1 MPRPLSE
8 AEVERLR
15 ALQREQGLF
24 ERLIGEVAALVL
36 LPGEGAIDG
45 GAHQG
50 LHLPRLAGLVGS
62 RGWLLAVEPLPGF
75 AARLRLLQA
84 ATPQLA
90 PCRVIEA
97 ALSDRAGRA
106 PFQHVT
112 NSPAHSGLRLRHLD
126 FVPDLAAIEVACQTL
141 DELLAGRERLAF
153 VKLDLEGGEFRALQG
168 GAGSLARHRPVVIF
182 EDSRQ
187 HAAQLYGYSAED
199 YFGFFGRLGY
209 RLLDL
214 FGRPF
219 GPADWTPPRVPYY
232 RIALPRGGG
241 AEARVIQALP
251 GIVRAHLSP
260 AAAC

>member
-1 MPRPLSE
+1 VPRPLSE
-8 AEVERLR
+8 AELERLH

-36 LPGEGAIDG
+36 LPG
-45 GAHQG
+45 
-50 LHLPRLAGLVGS
+50 
-62 RGWLLAVEPLPGF
+62 
-75 AARLRLLQA
+75 
-84 ATPQLA
+84 
-90 PCRVIEA
+90 
-97 ALSDRAGRA
+97 
-106 PFQHVT
+106 
-112 NSPAHSGLRLRHLD
+112 
-126 FVPDLAAIEVACQTL
+126 
-141 DELLAGRERLAF
+141 
-153 VKLDLEGGEFRALQG
+153 
-168 GAGSLARHRPVVIF
+168 AGSLARHRPVVVF

-219 GPADWTPPRVPYY
+219 GPADWTRPRVPYY